1 MVQWRNIVGR
11 GTEIA
16 IMLRKQLRQ
25 RRVDLG
31 LSQQEVADRTAEEWG
46 EVGSLTKQTISSW
59 ERFVDQPRIDAFAAW
74 ARAVELRL
82 HVQLYDPSVER
93 ASVRV
98 PPHMVDTCTVLAAL
112 PAEKLAAVHQMAVLL
127 VGEDVEGDPTAD

>member
-1 MVQWRNIVGR
+1 MVHLGVVVGR

-16 IMLRKQLRQ
+16 IVLRKQLRQ

-31 LSQQEVADRTAEEWG
+31 LSQQQVADRTAAEWG

-74 ARAVELRL
+74 ARALELRL

-98 PPHMVDTCTVLAAL
+98 PPNVVDTCSVLAML
-112 PAEKLAAVHQMAVLL
+112 PPEKLAAVHQMAVLL
-127 VGEDVEGDPTAD
+127 AGEDAAGPTAD